1 MADRKPLSNDA
12 IERTLVE
19 LPGWRFEDDRLKKTF
34 ELSSFREAISFIVRL
49 AFEAESQNHHP
60 ELGNV
65 YNRVDVAITTHD
77 AGNRVTESD
86 VALASAIER
95 FSWT

>member
-1 MADRKPLSNDA
+1 MADRTPLSSDA
-12 IERTLVE
+12 LEEALDK
-19 LPGWRFEDDRLKKTF
+19 LPGWRLEDNRLKKTF
-34 ELSSFREAISFIVRL
+34 ELTSFREAISFIVRL
-49 AFEAESQNHHP
+49 AFEAESRNHHP